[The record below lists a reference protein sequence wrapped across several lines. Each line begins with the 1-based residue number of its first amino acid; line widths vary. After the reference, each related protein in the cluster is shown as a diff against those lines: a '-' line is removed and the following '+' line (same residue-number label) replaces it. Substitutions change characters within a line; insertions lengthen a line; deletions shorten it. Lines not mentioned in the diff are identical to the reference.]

1 MVFLNFVFRGFWTFS
16 GFFLLS
22 LIGYSVIKAVF
33 DFIVELI
40 HGKPV
45 IINNPEK
52 IIEAPKLAEKVKKTV
67 EKIDSSV
74 KVDSADVS
82 VMKRK

>member
-1 MVFLNFVFRGFWTFS
+1 MEFVKFVFSSFWTFS
-16 GFFLLS
+16 GFFFFAIIAYATLKS
-22 LIGYSVIKAVF
+22 VF

-52 IIEAPKLAEKVKKTV
+52 IIETPKLAEKVKKSV

-74 KVDSADVS
+74 KVDLADVS

>member
-1 MVFLNFVFRGFWTFS
+1 MNFIQFIFRGFWTFS

-40 HGKPV
+40 HGKQV
-45 IINNPEK
+45 IQHVHLPEGAK
-52 IIEAPKLAEKVKKTV
+52 VVQKEKVQKST
-67 EKIDSSV
+67 EDINGSV
-74 KVDSADVS
+74 CIEPAEVS
-82 VMKRK
+82 VRSN